1 MSRELFNYTEL
12 MPYNELAGAKY
23 PMVGMHFSLK
33 EMKKL
38 NNVDYTVFFRMPGY

>member
-1 MSRELFNYTEL
+1 VFCQALQKGIKMSRELFNYTEL

-38 NNVDYTVFFRMPGY
+38 IM